1 MTLVTVNFSI
11 LYQSL
16 VNYTDINNN
25 MSKKKFKDTNVGK
38 FLLQKI
44 PSVVGAIA
52 GDTPVGSVI
61 QAIIGGSDMSP
72 EDKEVALK
80 KLDIE
85 RAEIDGTT
93 RRWVADARSGSW
105 LAANVR
111 PLTLVFLT
119 SSYVAGWYMGYPL
132 DDITGLLTIVIGGY
146 FGSRGVEK
154 VFGNNKHK

>member
-1 MTLVTVNFSI
+1 
-11 LYQSL
+11 
-16 VNYTDINNN
+16 
-25 MSKKKFKDTNVGK
+25 MSKEKKKFKDTQVGQ
-38 FLLQKI
+38 FLLNKI
-44 PSVVGAIA
+44 PNVVGAIA

-61 QAIIGGSDMSP
+61 QAIIGGSDMSDS
-72 EDKEVALK
+72 DKEIALK
-80 KLDIE
+80 KLELE

-93 RRWVADARSGSW
+93 KRWVAAARSGSW

-119 SSYVAGWYMGYPL
+119 VSYVAGWYLGYPL
-132 DDITGLLTIVIGGY
+132 ENITGLLTIVIGGY